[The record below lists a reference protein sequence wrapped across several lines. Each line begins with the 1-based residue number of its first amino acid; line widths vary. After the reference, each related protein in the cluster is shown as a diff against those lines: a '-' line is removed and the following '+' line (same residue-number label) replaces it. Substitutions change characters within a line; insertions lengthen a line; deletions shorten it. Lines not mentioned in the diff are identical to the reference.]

1 MKSFTLFLNV
11 AALILYGIATIATCS
26 AVWNDKDAKPVLYV
40 IAGLLFLANAF
51 VIYRKAMAMSHKN
64 EKEGITND

>member
-1 MKSFTLFLNV
+1 MKSITLFLNV

-26 AVWNDKDAKPVLYV
+26 AVWNTPDAKPVLYV

-51 VIYRKAMAMSHKN
+51 VIYRRAKEM
-64 EKEGITND
+64 EKQIKDNGGIK

>member
-11 AALILYGIATIATCS
+11 AALILYGIATITTCS
-26 AVWNDKDAKPVLYV
+26 AVWNNRDAKPVFYV

-51 VIYRKAMAMSHKN
+51 VIYRRAKSM
-64 EKEGITND
+64 EKEIKENGGIK

>member
-26 AVWNDKDAKPVLYV
+26 AVWNNPDAKPVFYV
-40 IAGLLFLANAF
+40 IAGILFLANGY
-51 VIYRKAMAMSHKN
+51 VIYRRARAM
-64 EKEGITND
+64 EKEIKENGGIK

>member
-1 MKSFTLFLNV
+1 MKSITLFLNV

-26 AVWNDKDAKPVLYV
+26 SVWNNKDAKPVLYV

-51 VIYRKAMAMSHKN
+51 VIYRRAKEM
-64 EKEGITND
+64 EKQIKDNGGIK

>member
-26 AVWNDKDAKPVLYV
+26 AVWNNNDAKPVLYV

-51 VIYRKAMAMSHKN
+51 VIYRRAKEM
-64 EKEGITND
+64 EKQIKDNGGIK

>member
-51 VIYRKAMAMSHKN
+51 VIYRRAKEM
-64 EKEGITND
+64 EKQIKDNGGVK

>member
-26 AVWNDKDAKPVLYV
+26 AVWNNKDAKPVLYV

-51 VIYRKAMAMSHKN
+51 VIYRRAKEM
-64 EKEGITND
+64 EKQIKDNGGIK

>member
-26 AVWNDKDAKPVLYV
+26 AVWNNKDAKPVYYV

-51 VIYRKAMAMSHKN
+51 VIYRRAKEM
-64 EKEGITND
+64 EKQIKDNGGIK

>member
-26 AVWNDKDAKPVLYV
+26 AVWNNPDAKPVLYV

-51 VIYRKAMAMSHKN
+51 VIYRRAKEM
-64 EKEGITND
+64 EKQIKDNGCIK